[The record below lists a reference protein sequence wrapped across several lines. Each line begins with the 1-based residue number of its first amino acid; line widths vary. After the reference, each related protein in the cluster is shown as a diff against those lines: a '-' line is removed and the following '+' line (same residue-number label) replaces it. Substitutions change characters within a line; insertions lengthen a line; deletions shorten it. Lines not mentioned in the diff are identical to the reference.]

1 LAAHASET
9 KLTDSSVVPD
19 VSIVS
24 GMPLIPKEPHKPVM
38 RMFQKENIIE
48 GKFHQKPQIV
58 TFLAADPV
66 LAAMFVYADGI
77 RA

>member
-1 LAAHASET
+1 
-9 KLTDSSVVPD
+9 
-19 VSIVS
+19 
-24 GMPLIPKEPHKPVM
+24 M